1 MVKTRGRFDSCVSAN
16 RASGTMALEGVL
28 KETMSSPKTISAQGS
43 AASGLHHAS
52 LVNLLRWRAERQ
64 PGNDAYTF
72 LEDRMTK
79 EVGLTYA
86 GLDLKA
92 RAIGAWLQSAN
103 AGGERVLLLYPPGL
117 DYIAAFFGCMYA
129 KAVAVPAYPP
139 RPNRTLDRLQSIV
152 ADARPVVLLTVRSI
166 ASQIESLADGPSA
179 LKNLILRTTD
189 DIEDGLASQWKDPN
203 VDGHALAFLQYTS
216 GSTARPKGVMVS
228 HSNLLHNE
236 RLIERAFQ
244 QTEDSVIVG
253 WLPLFHDMGLIGNVL
268 QPLYVGARC
277 VLMSPLSFLQA
288 PMNWLGAISRYR
300 ATTSGGPDFAY
311 DLCVRKL
318 VPDKAQALDLSSW
331 TVAFNGSEPIHK
343 ETLDRFAAAFEP
355 YGFRREAFY
364 PCYGLAEATL
374 FVSGGQKMAGPAVLP
389 VKRTALAQ
397 NHVTPAAEN
406 TDAQDLVSCGRGW
419 LDQRIVIVDPE
430 TSTQRAPDTVGE
442 IWVSSPSVAQGYWG
456 HPEASAHTFRAHL
469 ADTGE
474 GPFLRTGDLGFIDA
488 GQLYVTGRL
497 KDLIIIRGRNH
508 YPQDIEK
515 TVEKSN
521 AALRPGGGA
530 AFSLEIEGE
539 ERLIIVQEVD
549 RSLREQDAA
558 EVIGAIREAVAEE
571 HELQVYAVV
580 LSKAGSVPKT
590 SSGKV
595 QRHACRAA
603 FAAGTLQVIE
613 SDVLN
618 QSEDEHDERREY
630 SVTREGILAI
640 DSPQEQQSEL
650 ARHLQCQVAGL
661 LKIPPSRVP
670 LTQSLTRL
678 GLDSLKAI
686 ELQNQIESGL
696 GVFLPMSG
704 FLRGMSVSQLASQL
718 SVELR
723 RTSPAPPVA
732 SFLAPEGVAE
742 HPASFG
748 QHRLWFLDQMEPGN
762 ASYNIFTAFRLAGR
776 LSVQALE
783 QAITEVVSRHEA
795 LRTTFA
801 ARNGQPAQVVNPRR
815 ALTLPFVDLRL
826 LSGAKREA
834 ETARLVSEEA
844 GEPFDLASGPLYR
857 VAVCCLGDEESLLL
871 VSMHHI
877 ISDGWS
883 VGIFLREF
891 TALYGAYVKGELP
904 PLARPRFQYSD
915 FARWQRQSIQGEAL
929 DAQLQYWK
937 RKFAVP
943 PGQLELAADRPR
955 SPGRTARGACHRITI
970 SKDRAE
976 RLKALGAQEGST
988 LFMTSLA
995 VFKLLLHSYSGQDDI
1010 IVGTPIAG
1018 RNRAEFEDLIGF
1030 FLNTLVLRT
1039 DVSGNPTFQELL
1051 GRVRNT
1057 ALEAYD
1063 HQDFPLERLVSEVAP
1078 DRTVSSAPLYQ
1089 AWFVLQ
1095 VGYIPATSLPQLTLS
1110 YLETDLHTT
1119 KFDLALNL
1127 TDTPE
1132 GIRATFEYNRD
1143 LFEMATIVRLAGDF
1157 ETILDH
1163 VSRHPDLRV
1172 DQVEEI
1178 LRNDD
1183 RDRLQKRERYESA
1196 LHQKLKSVK
1205 RRVVPN
1211 Q

>member
-1 MVKTRGRFDSCVSAN
+1 
-16 RASGTMALEGVL
+16 
-28 KETMSSPKTISAQGS
+28 MSSTKTISAEGS
-43 AASGLHHAS
+43 ATSGLHHAS
-52 LVNLLRWRAERQ
+52 LVDLLRWRAERQ
-64 PGNDAYTF
+64 VDNPAYTF
-72 LEDRMTK
+72 LEDGIAK
-79 EVGLTYA
+79 EVDLTYA

-103 AGGERVLLLYPPGL
+103 AVCERVLLLYPPGL
-117 DYIAAFFGCMYA
+117 DYIAAFFGCLYA
-129 KAVAVPAYPP
+129 KTVAVPAYPP
-139 RPNRTLDRLQSIV
+139 RPNRTLDRLESTV
-152 ADARPVVLLTVRSI
+152 ADARPVAVLTVRSI
-166 ASQIESLADGPSA
+166 ASQMESLTDGSSA

-189 DIEDGLASQWKDPN
+189 DIEDGLASQWKAPN
-203 VDGHALAFLQYTS
+203 VDGDTLAFLQYTS
-216 GSTARPKGVMVS
+216 GSTDRPKGVMVS

-236 RLIERAFQ
+236 RMIERAFQ
-244 QTEDSVIVG
+244 QTKESVIVG

-277 VLMSPLSFLQA
+277 ILMSPLSFLQA

-343 ETLDRFAAAFEP
+343 ETLDRFAAAFQP
-355 YGFRREAFY
+355 YGFCREAFY

-374 FVSGGQKMAGPAVLP
+374 FVTGGQKMAGPAAVA
-389 VKRTALAQ
+389 VKRTELAQ
-397 NHVTPAAEN
+397 NRIVSPAEN
-406 TDAQDLVSCGRGW
+406 TDALDLVSCGQGW
-419 LDQRIVIVDPE
+419 LDQRIAIVDPE
-430 TSTQRAPDTVGE
+430 TSTQCAPQTIGE
-442 IWVSSPSVAQGYWG
+442 IWVSGPSVAQGYWDR
-456 HPEASAHTFRAHL
+456 PDVSARTFRAHL
-469 ADTGE
+469 TDTGE

-508 YPQDIEK
+508 YPQDIER
-515 TVEKSN
+515 TVERSS

-539 ERLIIVQEVD
+539 ERLIIVQEVH
-549 RSLREQDAA
+549 RSVRKQDLA

-580 LSKAGSVPKT
+580 LSKVGSVPKT

-603 FAAGTLQVIE
+603 FDAGTLPIIE
-613 SDVLN
+613 SDVLD
-618 QSEDEHDERREY
+618 QSDDGLDKCLDY
-630 SVTREGILAI
+630 SLTREGILTI
-640 DSPQEQQSEL
+640 QSPHEQQSEL
-650 ARHLQCQVAGL
+650 ARRLQGQVAGL
-661 LKIPPSRVP
+661 LKVAPSRVP
-670 LTQSLTRL
+670 LAQPLTRL
-678 GLDSLKAI
+678 GLDSLQAI
-686 ELQNQIESGL
+686 ELQNQIEAGL
-696 GVFLPMSG
+696 GVFLPMSSL
-704 FLRGMSVSQLASQL
+704 LRGTSVLQLASQL
-718 SVELR
+718 LVELR
-723 RTSPAPPVA
+723 RTPPAQPI
-732 SFLAPEGVAE
+732 SFLSPEGVTE

-748 QHRLWFLDQMEPGN
+748 QERLWFLDQLDPGD
-762 ASYNIFTAFRLAGR
+762 ASYNIFTAFNLTGR
-776 LSVQALE
+776 VSVEALE
-783 QAITEVVSRHEA
+783 QAITEIVSRHDA

-815 ALTLPFVDLRL
+815 ALTLPFVDLRG
-826 LSGAKREA
+826 LSTAKREA
-834 ETARLVSEEA
+834 EATRLISEET

-857 VAVCCLGDEESLLL
+857 VAVCCLGDEENLLL

-883 VGIFLREF
+883 VGIFMREF
-891 TALYGAYVKGELP
+891 TAIYKACVKGDLP
-904 PLARPRFQYSD
+904 LLPTPRFQYSD
-915 FARWQRQSIQGEAL
+915 FARWQRQSIRDEVL
-929 DAQLQYWK
+929 DAQLHYWK

-943 PGQLELAADRPR
+943 PGQIELPADRPR
-955 SPGRTARGACHRITI
+955 SPGRSARGASHRVTI

-976 RLKALGAQEGST
+976 RLKGLGAQEGST

-995 VFKLLLHSYSGQDDI
+995 VFKLLLHYYSGQSDI

-1039 DVSGNPTFQELL
+1039 DLSGNPTFRELL
-1051 GRVRNT
+1051 GRVRNA

-1063 HQDFPLERLVSEVAP
+1063 HQDLPFERLVSEVSR
-1078 DRTVSSAPLYQ
+1078 DRTMSSAPLYQ

-1095 VGYIPATSLPQLTLS
+1095 VGYIPTTSLPQLTLS
-1110 YLETDLHTT
+1110 YLQTDLHTT

-1132 GIRATFEYNRD
+1132 GIRAAFEYNRD
-1143 LFEMATIVRLAGDF
+1143 LFEMATIARLARDF

-1163 VSRHPDLRV
+1163 VSRQPDLRV
-1172 DQVEEI
+1172 NQVEITLGNGE
-1178 LRNDD
+1178 
-1183 RDRLQKRERYESA
+1183 RDRLQKMEQYESA
-1196 LHQKLKSVK
+1196 LHQKLKTVK

-1211 Q
+1211 A